1 MTDVK
6 TADPADAQAAELEAV
21 KAELAAARAE
31 LAAPKPAAP
40 KSKAAAPKSKAAAEE
55 VRPTHTLVLDNGE
68 LVQTDAPCAS
78 AHYGKD
84 KQLHAVVRVV
94 EIPEEVQ

>member
-1 MTDVK
+1 MSDVK
-6 TADPADAQAAELEAV
+6 TAPAAELEAV
-21 KAELAAARAE
+21 QAELAAAKAELAAAKAE
-31 LAAPKPAAP
+31 PKPAAA
-40 KSKAAAPKSKAAAEE
+40 KAEE

-94 EIPEEVQ
+94 KIPEEVQ